1 MQSEMKK
8 IILASASPRRSE
20 LLKSMGFNFD
30 IIPSEIDENIE
41 DNLFSY
47 EIIEKLAV
55 EKAQNIA
62 EQINY
67 SAIIIGSDTVV
78 VVDNKVLG
86 KPKDKTDAENMLKNL
101 SGRIHNVVTAIAI
114 IDSETEK
121 IVVESLTSKVKFR
134 ELSEIEIKNYV
145 NTNEP
150 MDKAGAYGIQGKASV
165 FVEYIEGCYNN
176 IVGLSTYK
184 LALMLKEFNVEV

>member
-1 MQSEMKK
+1 MKK

-30 IIPSEIDENIE
+30 IIPSDIDENID

-62 EQINY
+62 EQIDY

-78 VVDNKVLG
+78 VIDNKVLG
-86 KPKDKTDAENMLKNL
+86 KPKDKADAENMLKNL

-114 IDSETEK
+114 IDSETKK

-134 ELSEIEIKNYV
+134 ELSETEIKNYV

-150 MDKAGAYGIQGKASV
+150 MDKAGAYGIQGKASI

-184 LALMLKEFNVEV
+184 LDLMLKEFKIEVL